1 MLRVVSICPPLY
13 FGLRNHRI
21 LEVKMLFS
29 ENFKIAIR
37 ALRANKLRSM
47 LTMLGIVIGVATVV
61 ALLSIGK
68 GATASITSQIQSN
81 GSNLLTISAG
91 RQQARGSRQGQSQ
104 QASHLYYADYQLLQ
118 RSLTT
123 DIRAIAPSYQSSY
136 IVKYG
141 VESFNVNVTGVT
153 EAYKETN
160 SHEMALGR
168 FITDGDNKSQSLVAV
183 LGSQTAED
191 LFGGLA
197 PIRKTISINGIKFEV
212 IGVLE
217 SKGSGFSS
225 SDDAIFIPL
234 DTGYNKLFGETA
246 TYNDKK
252 IVNSISVSV
261 ATTEAMDTV
270 SAQIEFL
277 LRRAHKLASSEESD
291 FNVLNQADLLSTL
304 TSVTQTLTIF
314 LGAIAGI
321 SLLVGGIG
329 IMNIMLV
336 SVTERTKEIGLRKAV
351 GATKNQILT
360 QFLIETMTLSL
371 LGGMIGVLLG
381 VGIASV
387 FSATGLITSV
397 VTVDSIALAFFF
409 SLIIGVFFG
418 IYPAFRAAN
427 LHPMVALRYE

>member
-1 MLRVVSICPPLY
+1 
-13 FGLRNHRI
+13 
-21 LEVKMLFS
+21 MLFS

-37 ALRANKLRSM
+37 ALRANKMRSL
-47 LTMLGIVIGVATVV
+47 LTILGIVIGVATVV

-81 GSNLLTISAG
+81 GSNLLSISPG
-91 RQQARGSRQGQSQ
+91 RQQMGAARLGQSQ
-104 QASHLYYADYQLLQ
+104 QASHLYYSDYQLLE
-118 RSLTT
+118 RSLKEN
-123 DIRAIAPSYQSSY
+123 INAIAPSYQSSY
-136 IVKYG
+136 LIKYG
-141 VESFNVNVTGVT
+141 AESFNVNVTGIT
-153 EAYKETN
+153 EDYKETN
-160 SHEMALGR
+160 SYDVAQGR
-168 FITDGDNKSQSLVAV
+168 FITAGDNKSQSLVAV

-191 LFGGLA
+191 LFGGLT
-197 PIRKTISINGIKFEV
+197 PIGKTLSINGVKFDIV
-212 IGVLE
+212 GVLE
-217 SKGSGFSS
+217 SKGSGLGS

-234 DTGYNKLFGETA
+234 DAGYNKLFGETA
-246 TYNDKK
+246 TYNDRK

-261 ATTEAMDTV
+261 ATTEAMETV

-277 LRRAHKLASSEESD
+277 LRRAHKLASSDESD
-291 FNVLNQADLLSTL
+291 FNVLSQADLLSTL
-304 TSVTQTLTIF
+304 TSVTQILTTF

-360 QFLIETMTLSL
+360 QFLIETVTLSL
-371 LGGMIGVLLG
+371 LGGIVGILLG

-387 FSATGLITSV
+387 FSATGLIASV
-397 VTVDSIALAFFF
+397 ITADSIILAFTFALF
-409 SLIIGVFFG
+409 IGVFFG